1 MRIIGALSAQLP
13 GRGRKGVRRAVL
25 AAPCGRHVATHS
37 KPLSTLVWNFGGTGV
52 LDLI

>member
-37 KPLSTLVWNFGGTGV
+37 KPLLSSGILVGLEYWT
-52 LDLI
+52 